1 MVKRFSFVFLFIL
14 PILTYPTLVRAG
26 GDAYAMAGYLA
37 GSNESPVIKKDQGI
51 IVLPPKMQ
59 KAIEAFNPDFE
70 MWKLEDYTPQVVH
83 DDHQKDNPRK
93 LPFALIVD
101 ANKDNIPDVIL
112 DGHDK
117 KKALLI
123 GVVSEN
129 SEYRVLLIEEKKL
142 YTPRTIENMFEG
154 KKEYGLVYYLWT
166 LEDTK
171 AAREENAVFMVAYP
185 QQTTADGELLT
196 EGYIMEYRYSNG
208 KFHIWGTAL

>member
-1 MVKRFSFVFLFIL
+1 MKIRKVIFLIFFVSLTACSF
-14 PILTYPTLVRAG
+14 A
-26 GDAYAMAGYLA
+26 A
-37 GSNESPVIKKDQGI
+37 SNQSPVINKDQGT
-51 IVLPPKMQ
+51 IVLPQKMK

-70 MWKLEDYTPQVVH
+70 MWKFEDYTPQVVN
-83 DDHQKDNPRK
+83 DDHQKDNPKK

-117 KKALLI
+117 KQALLI
-123 GVVSEN
+123 GVISEN
-129 SEYRVLLIEEKKL
+129 DEYRVLLIDKRKL
-142 YTPRTIENMFEG
+142 YNPKTIENMFEG

-171 AAREENAVFMVAYP
+171 AAKEKNAVFMVAYP

-208 KFHIWGTAL
+208 KFQIGGTAL